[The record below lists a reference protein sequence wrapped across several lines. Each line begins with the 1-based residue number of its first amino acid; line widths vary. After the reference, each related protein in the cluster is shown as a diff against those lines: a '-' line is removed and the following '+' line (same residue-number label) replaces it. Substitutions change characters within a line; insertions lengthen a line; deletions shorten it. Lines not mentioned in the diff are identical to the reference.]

1 MVDTDE
7 GNLGA
12 KVFFI
17 WGSLCT
23 CAFIYTYFLIPE
35 TKGLTLEQVDK
46 MMEET
51 TPRTSA
57 GWKPHSTFA
66 DEMGL
71 VDEKAAAAPVVT
83 HQEA

>member
-12 KVFFI
+12 KIFFI

-23 CAFIYTYFLIPE
+23 LCFLYAYLLIFE

-46 MMEET
+46 MMEES
-51 TPRTSA
+51 TPTLSA
-57 GWKPHSTFA
+57 KWKPHSTFA
-66 DEMGL
+66 ADMGFAT
-71 VDEKAAAAPVVT
+71 DKAEV
-83 HQEA
+83 HEEAEVKV